1 MFILEDV
8 YCQCT
13 HELNLYCIFEYIN
26 RSRLKKMSLTL
37 IFLRLFCLIKHCV
50 VVFIL
55 LTKCERTAS
64 NPY

>member
-26 RSRLKKMSLTL
+26 RSRLKKNVIDPDISET
-37 IFLRLFCLIKHCV
+37 FLSYQALCCSFYSAH
-50 VVFIL
+50 
-55 LTKCERTAS
+55 EM
-64 NPY
+64 